1 MATKQKQ
8 TRARS
13 SAAAIPLSAPKIA
26 DGSTRPKAN
35 ATFMKGGDSAFFF
48 NWKPALRDARNE
60 VVMSYNDAVS
70 RTVDAVHNSG
80 WLAGCIEQ
88 SKGDMIGGTGL
99 RLAHKPDQTALTGW
113 TPKELNDWSRMV
125 ERRFEMWCDDPNE
138 CDANAKHP
146 MSALQEQAVD
156 SFYTHGEVLGLLP
169 LVERPN
175 AITQTK
181 LKLLPAHK
189 LSQDT
194 IESMGLIQG
203 ITHGAWGVPLKYR
216 INMPT
221 NYGVEQPLEI
231 MAYDQTRKQVLHIFK
246 GAAGQM
252 RGITPFVHVL
262 KTLRQFDQ
270 LSDATLTKAL
280 MDAIFAATV
289 ESQSPTNDILQA
301 LQDEGEQGIGGASVT
316 DYLAAKTAWYE
327 NTKIDLGRSGR
338 IAHLYPGEKL
348 SFNTTSR
355 ISGDYEA
362 FVKILLRELARCM
375 GLSFETITG
384 DYSGATYSSVRM
396 SSSSLW
402 PLTLSRRKH
411 ISARLMQD
419 VFEAWLT
426 EEIMSGRIPFKG
438 GVFAFMAQRKFVC
451 RADWRGPPKPQA
463 DDLKAAK
470 AMEVL
475 KRLGIASDEQLCSEL
490 GTDYEDVY
498 EQRAREKELRE
509 ELDLPDGD
517 TLTPDPTGDELLN
530 DNPNPVKKESA

>member
-1 MATKQKQ
+1 
-8 TRARS
+8 
-13 SAAAIPLSAPKIA
+13 
-26 DGSTRPKAN
+26 
-35 ATFMKGGDSAFFF
+35 
-48 NWKPALRDARNE
+48 
-60 VVMSYNDAVS
+60 
-70 RTVDAVHNSG
+70 
-80 WLAGCIEQ
+80 
-88 SKGDMIGGTGL
+88 
-99 RLAHKPDQTALTGW
+99 
-113 TPKELNDWSRMV
+113 
-125 ERRFEMWCDDPNE
+125 
-138 CDANAKHP
+138 
-146 MSALQEQAVD
+146 VD

-169 LVERPN
+169 LIDRPN
-175 AITQTK
+175 ALTQTK
-181 LKLLPAHK
+181 VKLLPAHK
-189 LSQDT
+189 LVQDT
-194 IESMGLIQG
+194 IDSIGLVQG
-203 ITHGAWGVPLKYR
+203 ITHGAWGFPLKYR
-216 INMPT
+216 VCMPVD
-221 NYGVEQPLEI
+221 YGVEQAVDI

-246 GAAGQM
+246 GVAGQM

-289 ESQSPTNDILQA
+289 ESQSPTTEILQA

-327 NTKIDLGRSGR
+327 NTKIDLGRGGR

-348 SFNTTSR
+348 AFNTTSK
-355 ISGDYEA
+355 ISNDYEA

-375 GLSFETITG
+375 GLSFETVTG

-402 PLTLSRRKH
+402 PLTLSRRKN
-411 ISARLMQD
+411 IVARLMQD

-426 EEIMSGRIPFKG
+426 EEIMSSRVPFKDG
-438 GVFAFMAQRKFVC
+438 AFAYMAQRKFVC

-498 EQRAREKELRE
+498 EQRAREKDLRE
-509 ELDLPDGD
+509 ELDLPEGD

-530 DNPNPVKKESA
+530 DNPNPAKESA